1 MLRLKMQKTILCY
14 GDSNTWGYVPQ
25 PLADLNITIS
35 RYSRDKRW
43 TGRLQENLGDN
54 YYVIEEGL
62 NGRTTNLDYHIEP
75 DRNGKR
81 YLAPCL
87 YTHAPIDLV
96 IMALGGNDLKALFKR
111 EAEDIANGL
120 SELIDVIQNST
131 YGSDMITPPNIL
143 IIPPPIPLPI
153 IEELY
158 DENGSALFK
167 RAIEKSKKL
176 IALYARLAAE
186 KKCFSLEDGDDIL
199 ASSVDGMHFD
209 CNAHAKIAVKIAQK
223 VKGIYRELY

>member
-1 MLRLKMQKTILCY
+1 MQKTILCY

-25 PLADLNITIS
+25 PLTDHNMTIS
-35 RYSRDKRW
+35 RYPRDKRW
-43 TGRLQENLGDN
+43 TGRLQDNLGEK

-81 YLAPCL
+81 YLPPCL

-96 IMALGGNDLKALFKR
+96 ILALGGNDLKAFFER
-111 EAEDIANGL
+111 DAEDIARGL
-120 SELIDVIQNST
+120 GELIDVIKNST
-131 YGSDMITPPNIL
+131 YGPDRITPPTIL

-153 IEELY
+153 IEKLY
-158 DENGSALFK
+158 DEDGCAIFK
-167 RAIEKSKKL
+167 GAIEKSKKL
-176 IALYARLAAE
+176 ISLYSLLSTE
-186 KKCFSLEDGDDIL
+186 KKCFYLEDIEHIL

-209 CNAHAKIAVKIAQK
+209 CSAHAKIADKIAK
-223 VKGIYRELY
+223 KIKWIYKDV

>member
-1 MLRLKMQKTILCY
+1 
-14 GDSNTWGYVPQ
+14 
-25 PLADLNITIS
+25 
-35 RYSRDKRW
+35 
-43 TGRLQENLGDN
+43 LQANLGDN

-62 NGRTTNLDYHIEP
+62 NSRTTNLDYHIEP

-96 IMALGGNDLKALFKR
+96 IMALSGNDLKALFER
-111 EAEDIANGL
+111 EAEEIANGL
-120 SELIDVIQNST
+120 DELIDVVKNST
-131 YGSDMITPPNIL
+131 YGSDMRTPPDIL

-167 RAIEKSKKL
+167 GAIEKAKKL
-176 IALYARLAAE
+176 IALYARLATE
-186 KKCFSLEDGDDIL
+186 KRCFYLEDAGDIL

-209 CNAHAKIAVKIAQK
+209 CNAHEK
-223 VKGIYRELY
+223 